1 MEKETTRCSKEY
13 QDFRQHILERDNY
26 CCKHCGR
33 GKFNMLY
40 YPPLEVHHVKSWKDY
55 PELRLDE
62 NNCFVLCKRCHKYTD
77 NFGSDKFNY
86 LMGWKRKTDLLEE
99 VISF

>member
-1 MEKETTRCSKEY
+1 MTNEITRGSKEY
-13 QDFRQHILERDNY
+13 IDFRQHILERDNY

-40 YPPLEVHHVKSWKDY
+40 YPPLEVHHIKSWKDY
-55 PELRLDE
+55 PELRMNED
-62 NNCFVLCKRCHKYTD
+62 NCFVLCKRCHKYTD
-77 NFGSDKFNY
+77 NFGSDKWLY
-86 LMGWKRKTDLLEE
+86 MVGGKRNNLLEE